1 MKKKNFHQNPWKRN
15 KDNLWS
21 FSFLYFLQ
29 QIMSPRSLLG
39 TSISPEIF
47 AFQIIWKLSKIS
59 YLFLLQLSH
68 HLCSNVTIPT
78 ICIISPY
85 LDPENWASLLF
96 SSNWILVCALS
107 LGIHHAHLLDS
118 SNWSAK
124 FMIIRYM
131 VNMNGWKVLTFT
143 QPAMFPNSQAWIG
156 SFTISIAK

>member
-1 MKKKNFHQNPWKRN
+1 MKRKKTFTKIPERETKNNFCS
-15 KDNLWS
+15 L
-21 FSFLYFLQ
+21 SFLYFLQ
-29 QIMSPRSLLG
+29 QIMSPRSPLG
-39 TSISPEIF
+39 TSVSPEIF

-78 ICIISPY
+78 ICISLY

-124 FMIIRYM
+124 FMIMRYM
-131 VNMNGWKVLTFT
+131 VNMNGWKVLTLT